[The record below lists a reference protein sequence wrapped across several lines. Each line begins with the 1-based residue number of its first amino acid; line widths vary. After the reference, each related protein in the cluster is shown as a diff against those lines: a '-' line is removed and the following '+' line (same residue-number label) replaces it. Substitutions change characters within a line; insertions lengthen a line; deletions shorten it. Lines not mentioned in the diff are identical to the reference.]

1 MNARTGDP
9 SLFSPVTKEKQLLP
23 PFWEGVAGKD
33 SHVANAP
40 AGKLAAREGRH
51 MKAVL
56 VTEADD

>member
-1 MNARTGDP
+1 MSTSTGDP
-9 SLFSPVTKEKQLLP
+9 SLFSPVMEKQLLP

-33 SHVANAP
+33 SPVANAP
-40 AGKLAAREGRH
+40 TGKLAAWEGRR